1 VLPNARSIDP
11 RTNLNNQAWSLPVV
25 MDGHTGSV
33 RLTQALG
40 KDLDLVAH
48 AMRQRLRSDDR
59 VAFPY
64 GCYDAAADVYYADR
78 YCPDGRFDLYDYRSE
93 GERRTSDA
101 VDLSINGRGQWLGL
115 AHRFSAGV
123 LFTRFEARF
132 NRQAYNYSGSGSI
145 DGLTPLPADPTLTD
159 ENTQRDERSTEW
171 RLQDAIT
178 LSPRWSLWAGLRHT
192 RLHRESVRT
201 DGSRATSYDQAFTT
215 PWLALSHA
223 LGPQTL
229 AYLSWGQG
237 VESEVAPGRSRYTNA
252 GQALPALKSQ
262 QTELGFKQSGPHLD
276 WRAAAFDMR
285 RPLWSDIGTCD
296 VSGSCT
302 RREDGAAQHRG
313 VELEAE
319 WRAGAW
325 SVRGSAMALQA
336 RREGA
341 LDANLNGLRPVNV
354 PATSLKLQGV
364 YNVRAVP
371 GLALLGFVIHEGE
384 RMVLPD
390 SQLATPGWTRLDLG
404 ARWTQRAQGRNLV
417 WRASLDNV
425 SDARA
430 WKEAPLQFDHVYL
443 YPLAPRTL
451 RLSVSAAL

>member
-1 VLPNARSIDP
+1 
-11 RTNLNNQAWSLPVV
+11 
-25 MDGHTGSV
+25 M
-33 RLTQALG
+33 
-40 KDLDLVAH
+40 
-48 AMRQRLRSDDR
+48 
-59 VAFPY
+59 
-64 GCYDAAADVYYADR
+64 
-78 YCPDGRFDLYDYRSE
+78 
-93 GERRTSDA
+93 
-101 VDLSINGRGQWLGL
+101 
-115 AHRFSAGV
+115 
-123 LFTRFEARF
+123 TR
-132 NRQAYNYSGSGSI
+132 
-145 DGLTPLPADPTLTD
+145 
-159 ENTQRDERSTEW
+159 
-171 RLQDAIT
+171 
-178 LSPRWSLWAGLRHT
+178 
-192 RLHRESVRT
+192 
-201 DGSRATSYDQAFTT
+201 
-215 PWLALSHA
+215 
-223 LGPQTL
+223 
-229 AYLSWGQG
+229 
-237 VESEVAPGRSRYTNA
+237 
-252 GQALPALKSQ
+252 
-262 QTELGFKQSGPHLD
+262 
-276 WRAAAFDMR
+276 RAAAFDMR
-285 RPLWSDIGTCD
+285 RPLWSDIGACN

-371 GLALLGFVIHEGE
+371 GLALLGYVIHEGE

-390 SQLATPGWTRLDLG
+390 NQLATPGWTRLDLG
-404 ARWTQRAQGRNLV
+404 ARWTQRADGRSLV

-425 SDARA
+425 SDTRA